1 MDRDFPY
8 KDIIDLP
15 HHKSEG
21 RKQMSRYDRA
31 AQFAPF
37 AALSGYDDVIAETG
51 RLTDDLIGLTEDAKD
66 ELGRRL
72 MRLAELI
79 SDGFRPEVNVTFFVP
94 DKTKSGGSYE
104 NFSGEVKTVDA
115 VFGKIIFYD
124 DDKDISGKVVDIDM
138 LTAVGGELFDE

>member
-1 MDRDFPY
+1 MDRDLPY
-8 KDIIDLP
+8 RDIIDLP
-15 HHKSEG
+15 HHRSEG
-21 RKQMSRYDRA
+21 RKQMSLYDRA

-66 ELGRRL
+66 ELNRKL

-79 SDGFRPEVNVTFFVP
+79 SDGCRPEIGITYFVP

-104 NFSGEVKTVDA
+104 NFSGEVKTVDTA
-115 VFGKIIFYD
+115 FRKIIFYD
-124 DDKDISGKVVDIDM
+124 TDKDISGKTVDIDM
-138 LTAVGGELFDE
+138 ITAVGGELFDE